1 MSFDWTTFALE
12 ILNFLVLVW
21 ILKRF
26 LYQPVLALL
35 DARQARINAETAHA
49 GQKLAEAEA
58 LRLEYESRLA
68 QWRDDCA
75 LSRRQLEEDLARE
88 RAAALENLK
97 KSLADEAA
105 KARVRD
111 EALAAAREAVVARE
125 AVSAAYTEVA
135 AMLQR
140 LASAELTAR
149 LALVCQED
157 LAVLAEDDLATLRKA
172 AAALD
177 TASPVE
183 IVAAHPLDA
192 ETRAHLAQ
200 ALAKAAGRPLQ
211 TVFKESPELIAGLR
225 VVIGECQL
233 HANLADELA
242 FFNRQASHG

>member
-12 ILNFLVLVW
+12 ILNFLVLAW
-21 ILKRF
+21 LLKRF

-35 DARQARINAETAHA
+35 DARQARINAEATHA

-58 LRLEYESRLA
+58 LRLDYEARLA

-105 KARVRD
+105 KARARD
-111 EALAAAREAVVARE
+111 EALAAAREAAVARE
-125 AVSAAYTEVA
+125 AVSAAYSEAA

-140 LASAELTAR
+140 LASVELTAR
-149 LALVCQED
+149 LARLCQED
-157 LAVLAEDDLATLRKA
+157 LAALAEDDLATLRKA

-177 TASPVE
+177 AASPVE
-183 IVAAHPLDA
+183 IIAAHPLDA
-192 ETRAHLAQ
+192 ETRAHLGQ
-200 ALAKAAGRPLQ
+200 ALAEAAGRPLQ
-211 TVFKESPELIAGLR
+211 AVFKEAPELIAGLR
-225 VVIGECQL
+225 VGVGECQL

-242 FFNRQASHG
+242 FFKQQARHG